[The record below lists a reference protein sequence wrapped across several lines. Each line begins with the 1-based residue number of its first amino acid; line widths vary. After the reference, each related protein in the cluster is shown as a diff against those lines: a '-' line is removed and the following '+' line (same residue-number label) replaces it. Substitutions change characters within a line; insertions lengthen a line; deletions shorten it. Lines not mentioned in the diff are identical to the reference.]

1 MHNSWITSSHAVPGD
16 KDNEMTGLYEKL
28 KIYEG
33 LSHPRNDE
41 KNWFILRFILRVGFI
56 KETYIQIWIYMLTF
70 CTEIFPQS

>member
-1 MHNSWITSSHAVPGD
+1 
-16 KDNEMTGLYEKL
+16 MTGLYEKL

-56 KETYIQIWIYMLTF
+56 KETYKFGFTCLHFVQKYSHRAKTF
-70 CTEIFPQS
+70 LITR